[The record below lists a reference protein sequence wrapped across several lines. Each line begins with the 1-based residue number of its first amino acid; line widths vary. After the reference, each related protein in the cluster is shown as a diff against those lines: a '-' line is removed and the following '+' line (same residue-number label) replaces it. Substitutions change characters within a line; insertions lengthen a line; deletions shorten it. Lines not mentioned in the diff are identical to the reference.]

1 MMFSDYKYT
10 RYNICLRIFMIISF
24 IGISASIITGYYE
37 FFPQGRH
44 ANNYIEYAWSS
55 LHYWWAAG
63 VPTCGLGLAGM
74 CLYRRRGLI
83 NISPI
88 DNLVIFRIVSLG
100 RNVDALSTSI
110 THIVEQMRE
119 TAVFNFQIEVLVEEG
134 QPFCDVPNTFEHTR
148 IIIVPKSYDLKSGT
162 MKKARALHYGLQV
175 CAAPDNAWIV
185 HLDEESRPS
194 VSMILGIAKAISEE
208 EENGRHRI
216 GQGAIVY
223 FRHWTQDRYRWWTML
238 DSGRTGQDVGPF
250 YFQAKLGTSLYGFH
264 GSWILIR
271 KSVANAIPNGF
282 DLGKQ
287 GSITE
292 DAWWCLIANAH
303 GHKIRWVE
311 GYCEEQSVRSF
322 RDFCKQRGR
331 WFYGLRL
338 VGKYTPVSWWRRAP
352 IQINLFL
359 WIMVW
364 ASIPFSIAHLYFG
377 YEISAWLL
385 AVIAFSLGAYSTM
398 ILSGLWINLKL
409 AGLGQWWRYGVLT
422 ALQILI
428 LPIFVC
434 MEIFA
439 AIIYGMIIPD
449 RDDFHV
455 IDK

>member
-1 MMFSDYKYT
+1 MFSDYQYT
-10 RYNICLRIFMIISF
+10 RHVNSIRIFMAI
-24 IGISASIITGYYE
+24 SIIVISIGLIIGYHA

-44 ANNYIEYAWSS
+44 AENYLEHVWAS

-63 VPTCGLGLAGM
+63 VPACGLGLAGM
-74 CLYRRRGLI
+74 CLYRRRELI
-83 NISPI
+83 DISVVH
-88 DNLVIFRIVSLG
+88 NLVIFRIVSLG

-110 THIVEQMRE
+110 KHISEQMKK
-119 TAVFNFQIEVLVEEG
+119 TSVFDFRIEVLVEQG
-134 QPFCDVPNTFEHTR
+134 QPFCDVPSNFEHTR
-148 IIIVPKSYDLKSGT
+148 IIVVPKSYTLKSGT
-162 MKKARALHYGLQV
+162 MKKARALHYGQQV
-175 CAAPDNAWIV
+175 CDAPDNTWIV

-194 VSMILGIAKAISEE
+194 TSMILGIAKAIAEE
-208 EENGRHRI
+208 EKNSRHRI

-223 FRHWTQDRYRWWTML
+223 FRHWTQGRYRWWTLL

-271 KSVANAIPNGF
+271 KSVATAIPNGF

-338 VGKYTPVSWWRRAP
+338 VGKHTPVSWLRRAP

-364 ASIPFSIAHLYFG
+364 ASIPFSIVHLYFG
-377 YEISAWLL
+377 YEMSKWLL
-385 AVIAFSLGAYSTM
+385 VVIAISLGSYFTM
-398 ILSGLWINLKL
+398 ILAGLWINLKL
-409 AGLGQWWRYGVLT
+409 AGLGQWWRYVLLT
-422 ALQILI
+422 VLQILI
-428 LPIFVC
+428 LPVFVC

-439 AIIYGMIIPD
+439 AIVYGMIIPD

-455 IDK
+455 IEK